1 MNRSLHRPHL
11 EALGL
16 DPAAAGALATYL
28 DLLAEWDRRINL
40 TGARSPAARVSVLVE
55 AILPALPLLDPGP
68 LLDVGSGNGSPGLVL
83 SLLRPEERGVLLEPR
98 GKRWAF
104 LREAARAVGRPDLE
118 ILRLRHDQYP
128 GSAAPNVTLR
138 ALALPLPELAAL
150 VSPGGR
156 LLVFGSCP
164 EPSEGWMRDAG
175 IPHQAGFHSFRR
187 GCFT

>member
-1 MNRSLHRPHL
+1 LSPSLHRPHV
-11 EALGL
+11 EALGI
-16 DPAAAGALATYL
+16 DPDAAGALAIYL
-28 DLLAEWDRRINL
+28 DLLADWDRRINL
-40 TGARSPAARVSVLVE
+40 TGVRSPAARVEVLVE

-83 SLLRPEERGVLLEPR
+83 SLLRPGERGILLEPR

-118 ILRLRHDQYP
+118 ILRVRHDQYR

-150 VSPGGR
+150 VAPGGR

-164 EPSEGWMRDAG
+164 QSAEGWTRDAG
-175 IPHQAGFHSFRR
+175 IPPGGIHSFRR
-187 GCFT
+187 ECFT